1 MKFKRGM
8 KDLLEKKDK
17 RENLL
22 YEKVST
28 SNNFNF
34 NIYKFLFQNK
44 TQWKWFLLILKKIN

>member
-17 RENLL
+17 RENLS
-22 YEKVST
+22 YDKVST

-34 NIYKFLFQNK
+34 NVYKFFFQNK
-44 TQWKWFLLILKKIN
+44 TQ